1 MKTLRDR
8 NSYLERDVVKMQQR
22 EKILKKIS
30 ILKAK
35 IPLAQYADAKKAYD
49 LSRSARQ
56 MASEELNRYKI
67 ENLPMDSIKR

>member
-1 MKTLRDR
+1 
-8 NSYLERDVVKMQQR
+8 MQQR

-49 LSRSARQ
+49 VSKSTRQ
-56 MASEELNRYKI
+56 TASEELNRYKI
-67 ENLPMDSIKR
+67 ENLPMVSIKR

>member
-1 MKTLRDR
+1 
-8 NSYLERDVVKMQQR
+8 MQQR

-49 LSRSARQ
+49 NSKSVQQSAL
-56 MASEELNRYKI
+56 ETLNRYKS
-67 ENLPMDSIKR
+67 ENMPMDSIKRYGFH